1 MTGIIEKLSNCRKVF
16 LRRLPQGLLK
26 VVGISVAL
34 FCTNASAKIVSEDL
48 NNFDLRY
55 EVKVNASLEKLTATF
70 ENVGTWWHPD
80 HTFSGD
86 SKNMSFDK
94 KSLCFCESL
103 ENGGFVRHLDWVF
116 YQPGQKARFV
126 GGLGPL
132 QTLPVDG
139 VLTFYFKSESKGES
153 RLTVTYRVSSSGDRL
168 KGWPKAV
175 HQVLGEQVGRLKS
188 QAEK

>member
-1 MTGIIEKLSNCRKVF
+1 MTGINQRLNIGKKKLSNF
-16 LRRLPQGLLK
+16 LLQRLLK
-26 VVGISVAL
+26 FVGVSIFLLGSGV
-34 FCTNASAKIVSEDL
+34 NAKIVTEDL

-55 EVKVNASLEKLTATF
+55 EVKVNASLEKVTRTF
-70 ENVGTWWHPD
+70 ENVGSWWHPD

-86 SKNMSFDK
+86 SKNLSFDK
-94 KSLCFCESL
+94 KIHCFCESL
-103 ENGGFVRHLDWVF
+103 ADGGFVRHLDWVF

-139 VLTFYFKSESKGES
+139 VLTFYFKSESKGET
-153 RLTVTYRVSSSGDRL
+153 RITVTYRVSSSGDRL